1 MRTAPVL
8 HSTNR
13 CIQAPTAWRRSIRS
27 GLAWLA
33 CAWLAACG
41 GGSSPT
47 PASTPGTPASTSYSL
62 GVSVTGSGAVS
73 SSPTGISCGSTC
85 SASFASGTS
94 VTLTATP
101 ASGATFQGWGGA
113 CSGSSSCS
121 VAMSQARQVTASFVT
136 SAPASYALSV
146 SVSGNGAITSSPVG
160 IDCGATCVASFTSGA
175 VVVLTASPVSGNVF
189 SGWGG
194 ACSGSAATCTITMSQ
209 TQSATAAFAGSAITL
224 SSHLFAPTSFW
235 YQPIPANAPLNAN
248 SATYAQNLASQ
259 VKTYYGNVNL
269 NTDTYAA
276 PVYYVQTSG
285 TPYTTTSDPNATPLF
300 QVGSSVNVAASGAC
314 NSSNYSDPRLA
325 AQWQGVPIPAGATV
339 AKGTDKEMDIYD
351 ISTQTFWEF
360 WVMSNTNGQ
369 WSGCWGGRI
378 QDTSQSDGI
387 FPNPFGG
394 SATGLPY
401 QAGEI
406 TAAELASG
414 NIDHVMGIAIVNADS
429 WNVFSWPANR
439 SDGYNPNN
447 APGQIPEGIRF
458 RLDPAINVDALNL
471 NPIARTIAIAA
482 QKYGFVVWDKGGS
495 VTLRLS
501 NPMSYQLAG
510 KANPYAALFG
520 NTASYA
526 IMNGFPW
533 DKVQFMPVDY
543 GKPAAAAATASMPTH

>member
-1 MRTAPVL
+1 MTLGADMKCMMQIL
-8 HSTNR
+8 
-13 CIQAPTAWRRSIRS
+13 
-27 GLAWLA
+27 LLA
-33 CAWLAACG
+33 CLAALLAACG
-41 GGSSPT
+41 GGAGGSGT
-47 PASTPGTPASTSYSL
+47 AASTAPASL
-62 GVSVTGSGAVS
+62 GVTLSLSVSGSGTVT
-73 SSPTGISCGSTC
+73 SSPAGIDCGSTC
-85 SASFASGTS
+85 SASFSSGTQI
-94 VTLTATP
+94 TLTAAP
-101 ASGATFQGWGGA
+101 ASGYAFAGWGGA
-113 CSGSSSCS
+113 CSGTTSTCTFTLSQTQS
-121 VAMSQARQVTASFVT
+121 VSASFTQLPVYT
-136 SAPASYALSV
+136 LSV
-146 SVSGNGAITSSPVG
+146 SVSGNGAVASSPAG
-160 IDCGATCVASFTSGA
+160 ISCGSTCTAGFASGTQVTLTATPSNGAT
-175 VVVLTASPVSGNVF
+175 F

-194 ACSGSAATCTITMSQ
+194 ACAGTSTTCAVTMGQ
-209 TQSATAAFAGSAITL
+209 AQSVTASFGGGTITL

-248 SATYAQNLASQ
+248 SAAYAQNLASQ
-259 VKTYYGNVNL
+259 VQTYYGDVNL

-285 TPYTTTSDPNATPLF
+285 TPYTTSSDPNATPLF
-300 QVGSSVNVAASGAC
+300 QVSGTVDVASSGAC
-314 NSSNYSDPRLA
+314 NSSGYVDPALA

-378 QDTSQSDGI
+378 QNAGQSDGI
-387 FPNPFGG
+387 FPNPYGG

-401 QAGEI
+401 EAGEI

-414 NIDHVMGIAIVNADS
+414 KIDHVMGIAIVNAAA

-447 APGQIPEGIRF
+447 LPDQIPEGIRM
-458 RLDPAINVDALNL
+458 RLDPSVDVDALNL

-482 QKYGFVVWDKGGS
+482 QKYGFVVWDKAGS
-495 VTLRLS
+495 VTLRMS

-510 KANPYAALFG
+510 KPNPYVALFG

-526 IMNGFPW
+526 ILNGFPW
-533 DKVQFMPVDY
+533 DKMQFLPMNY
-543 GKPAAAAATASMPTH
+543 GQPTSP